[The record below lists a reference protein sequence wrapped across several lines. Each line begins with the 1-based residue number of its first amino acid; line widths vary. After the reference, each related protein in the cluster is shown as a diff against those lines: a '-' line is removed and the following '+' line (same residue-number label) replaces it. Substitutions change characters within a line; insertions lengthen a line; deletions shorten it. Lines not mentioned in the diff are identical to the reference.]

1 MRSQAGQP
9 RLFAPYYSA
18 GRWRQQFLV
27 AALSRGAA
35 GTYWE
40 SLKRKENFRDK
51 SRQET
56 EHRSKTK
63 CLKRLATPTG
73 FEPVTLS
80 LEV

>member
-1 MRSQAGQP
+1 VAASPVCALVLRE
-9 RLFAPYYSA
+9 RK
-18 GRWRQQFLV
+18 RQKRVLV
-27 AALSRGAA
+27 AALSRVAA

-56 EHRSKTK
+56 ERRSKAK
-63 CLKRLATPTG
+63 CLKKLATPTG

-80 LEV
+80 LEG